1 MNKKAIEAKL
11 NQIIRAANAMTVVG
25 EQNAAQIVG
34 ICQAAREVWQIV
46 NADTEN
52 EQRGEST

>member
-25 EQNAAQIVG
+25 EQNAAQVVG
-34 ICQAAREVWQIV
+34 ICQVAREVWQIV
-46 NADTEN
+46 NTTDEKDVMKD
-52 EQRGEST
+52 G

>member
-25 EQNAAQIVG
+25 EQNAAQVVG

-46 NADTEN
+46 NTTDEKDVMKD
-52 EQRGEST
+52 G